1 MDWSTLQ
8 KNDKLYLLV
17 PITKNDNIYY
27 QFQESY
33 VISHK
38 VNKGI
43 IYIRFKYT
51 DSTNH
56 RRREDFWIYSK
67 DINSSYISISKN
79 MYNHTPK
86 YGHMIVCYD
95 DPHTLN
101 VVYHEMIA
109 KKIDE
114 TNNLINDQKQFLNF
128 LENQKFNQIV

>member
-56 RRREDFWIYSK
+56 RRRKNFWIYTK
-67 DINSSYISISKN
+67 DINSSYICISKN
-79 MYNHTPK
+79 TCDHTLK

-95 DPHTLN
+95 DPNTLN
-101 VVYHEMIA
+101 VVYQEMIA
-109 KKIDE
+109 KEIDE
-114 TNNLINDQKQFLNF
+114 TNNLINNQKQFLKF
-128 LENQKFNQIV
+128 LENQKFNRIV